1 MTAVPLAI
9 VGAGP
14 FALSLAA
21 LADHRGISTR
31 VFGEPMGFWRRN
43 MPVGMFLRSGA
54 DWHLD
59 AEGVHTLSAYLARRG
74 IPEGATVPLPLFID
88 YAEWFRSAAGIEPD
102 PRMVTE
108 VAEGPG
114 GRGGRLSL
122 RLEDGTRVAA
132 DAVVAAPGLRPF
144 ARLPSW
150 AAAVPVG
157 RAAHTC
163 ELVDFAPLAGRRVLV
178 VGGRQSAFESAA
190 LLADH
195 GAARV
200 HVVYR
205 HDTPR
210 FAAVSWSFFEEPLAR
225 TEQRPDWWR
234 RLPAAE
240 REEHAA
246 RAWAAGRLTLEP
258 WLVPRLSDPPVCT
271 HPHTHV
277 ERVSARPD
285 GSMVVALSDGET
297 LEVDQILYATGYQAD
312 LSRVDYL
319 SGLLDRVRIR
329 DGSPVLDPSF
339 GTSVPG
345 LYTVGFCAVQDFGPF
360 FGFVRAAPV
369 TARILVRHLLSTS
382 GNGDVR
388 SDT

>member
-21 LADHRGISTR
+21 LAEQRGISTH

-43 MPVGMFLRSGA
+43 MPAGMLLRSGT

-74 IPEGATVPLPLFID
+74 IPEDAAAPLPLPLFID
-88 YAEWFRSAAGIEPD
+88 YAEWFRSVAGIEPD

-108 VAEGPG
+108 VTEVAEGPG
-114 GRGGRLSL
+114 GRSGRFSL
-122 RLEDGTRVAA
+122 RLADGSRVAA

-144 ARLPSW
+144 ARLPAW
-150 AAAVPVG
+150 AEAVPKG

-195 GAARV
+195 GAAGV

-210 FAAVSWSFFEEPLAR
+210 FAEVSWSFFEEPLAR
-225 TEQRPDWWR
+225 MEERPDWWR

-240 REEHAA
+240 RDEHIA

-258 WLVPRLSDPPVCT
+258 WLVPRLSDPPVRK
-271 HPHTHV
+271 HPHMHV

-285 GSMVVALSDGET
+285 GSLLVALSDGET

-339 GTSVPG
+339 GTAVPG
-345 LYTVGFCAVQDFGPF
+345 LYAVGFCAVQDFGPF

-369 TARILVRHLLSTS
+369 TARILVRHLLAT
-382 GNGDVR
+382 
-388 SDT
+388 